1 MLCQP
6 YFWWKP
12 SILLSL
18 LEAGKFEDY
27 VSFEIVSEYYETFNR
42 LVSKTHKNL
51 PLRALEIALA
61 NMKFINN
68 NYSLSISRD
77 KDDNKFIECALSA
90 EAAYIVS
97 GENDLLAVKNYNGIE
112 ILKVS
117 DFLSKV
123 MQLF

>member
-1 MLCQP
+1 MSTRNENSYPHKRC
-6 YFWWKP
+6 YVSHIFWWKP

-18 LEAGKFEDY
+18 LEAGKCEAF

-42 LVSKTHKNL
+42 LVSKTDKNL

-77 KDDNKFIECALSA
+77 KDDDKFIECALSA
-90 EAAYIVS
+90 
-97 GENDLLAVKNYNGIE
+97 
-112 ILKVS
+112 
-117 DFLSKV
+117 
-123 MQLF
+123 